1 MVPSVPPR
9 HNGTVLV
16 RTSRQAFFTL
26 NEENISIEENGPF
39 SSISLARLCLVRF
52 GASFLLIL
60 TTGILN
66 RILITDLGMSA
77 WVVTVVLSFQHLSNP
92 LALGA
97 GHLSDRRPIGG
108 RRRVPYILLWSTI
121 AAATVPFMPY
131 VAMRMNEGLVWLV
144 VGALLFGLFGY
155 GLKVANVLVGALI
168 ADRTDDPLVRGR
180 QLNVVWIMAIVGF
193 IVAGFL
199 ASLHLPTYDAGNPND
214 LKQLQLL
221 CIGISI
227 VAVVMAFL
235 GTWGAERPFTG
246 PSPVKD
252 PPLSDQDAS
261 LLGLLKGV
269 MASPATR
276 RVFVFLVIADFSFFI
291 QEYVL
296 EAFGGDIFQMP
307 VSVTTSFN
315 TVLGLGMV
323 ISMLAMGFLGSIL
336 EQFPTRR
343 VLRWGCGL
351 GAASFLALSFSAFA
365 DAAMALLISVFVLGV
380 GKGLYNAGLAYLFMR
395 MARTRSA
402 GFLMGA
408 WAAFGGFAVALG
420 GLSGGIFL
428 DLGRLIV
435 DDTAQSYGVVFGIE
449 LIMMIVALL
458 LVPRLSGDAD
468 PALA

>member
-1 MVPSVPPR
+1 VVPSVPPR

-16 RTSRQAFFTL
+16 RTSRSAFFTP
-26 NEENISIEENGPF
+26 NEEIASIEKSGPF
-39 SSISLARLCLVRF
+39 SSIALARLCLVRF

-66 RILITDLGMSA
+66 RILISDLGMSA

-97 GHLSDRRPIGG
+97 GHLSDRRPIRG
-108 RRRVPYILLWSTI
+108 RRRVPYILLWTI
-121 AAATVPFMPY
+121 VAAATVPFMPH
-131 VAMRMNEGLVWLV
+131 VAMRMNEGLGWLI

-180 QLNVVWIMAIVGF
+180 QLNIIWIMAIVGF
-193 IVAGFL
+193 ITAGVL
-199 ASLHLPTYDAGNPND
+199 ASWHLPTYDADNPDD
-214 LKQLQLL
+214 LAQLQRL
-221 CIGISI
+221 CIGVSI
-227 VAVVMAFL
+227 IAVVMAFL
-235 GTWGAERPFTG
+235 GTWGSERSSTH
-246 PSPVKD
+246 PSLAADAPQA
-252 PPLSDQDAS
+252 DQS
-261 LLGLLKGV
+261 STLLGLLRGV
-269 MASPATR
+269 MAAPGTR
-276 RVFVFLVIADFSFFI
+276 RVFVFLVVADFSFFI

-296 EAFGGDIFQMP
+296 ESFGGDIFQMP

-315 TVLGLGMV
+315 TMLGLGMV
-323 ISMLAMGFLGSIL
+323 ISMLSVGFMGSIW
-336 EQFPTRR
+336 ERFPTRR

-365 DAAMALLISVFVLGV
+365 DTALALLISVFVLGV
-380 GKGLYNAGLAYLFMR
+380 GKGLYNIGLAYLFMG
-395 MARTRSA
+395 MARSRSA

-468 PALA
+468 SATA